1 MLLAYL
7 KSILNSDA
15 ISKQTDLIR
24 YNYQI
29 VPSCIEYRM
38 LKNLVAVVVLN
49 LPYNNDILSKLLTC
63 ISYQ

>member
-7 KSILNSDA
+7 KSIVNSDA

-29 VPSCIEYRM
+29 VPSCIEHRM
-38 LKNLVAVVVLN
+38 LKNLVAAVVLN
-49 LPYNNDILSKLLTC
+49 LPDNNDILSKLLTC